1 MGEFVGWRVVGLA
14 VGLAVGFI
22 IGDSVGLDVGAKTLD
37 SMTSLDFLSM
47 LLESGREDKASG

>member
-37 SMTSLDFLSM
+37 KTSLDFLSM